1 MRDTEC
7 FALQSTRE
15 HNIEQGPL
23 FGLGGF
29 DFHSVPPVA
38 GYRGYVVARR
48 MPQQLQSYLSQI
60 VRQFMGGPAD
70 GPVPVHFPA
79 ADDIG
84 QLVARQA

>member
-1 MRDTEC
+1 
-7 FALQSTRE
+7 
-15 HNIEQGPL
+15 
-23 FGLGGF
+23 
-29 DFHSVPPVA
+29 
-38 GYRGYVVARR
+38 